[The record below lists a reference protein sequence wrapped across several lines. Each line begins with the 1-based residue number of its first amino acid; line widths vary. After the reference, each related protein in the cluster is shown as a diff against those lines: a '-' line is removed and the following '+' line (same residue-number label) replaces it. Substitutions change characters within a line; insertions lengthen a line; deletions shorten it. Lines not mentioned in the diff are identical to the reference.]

1 MNNKEIRVRFAPSPT
16 GHLHVGGA
24 RQAIFNWLVAKSM
37 GGKFL
42 LRIED
47 TDKERSKVEFS
58 DSIIKAMTWLGITID
73 EEVVVQSDNQSHH
86 NQVALDLIKKDLAY
100 KCYCS
105 IDELNELRENSE
117 AINFKYPGTCR
128 SLDKNVEVNKSFVV
142 RFKLPKLSR
151 YQTFV
156 DCIKGEIT
164 VESHI
169 FDDFV
174 ILKNDSVPTYNFA
187 VVLDD
192 ISMRISHVLRGEE
205 HIINTFRQKFL
216 YDSLGI
222 EAPTFGHTPMI
233 LGPNGEKLSKRHG
246 ATAVIDYKLM
256 GVLPEALFNYLVR
269 LGWSHG
275 DQEVFSKEELCKLFS
290 IDAIG
295 TKNGIFDINKLM
307 WLNGVYLKKLTL
319 DEFFSHLDGIDF
331 VDKEFIEQSASKDKL
346 EKLLELYK
354 PRATNLIELLSQV
367 KTCLLTSRSIS
378 EESFKSLSEDTKKLL
393 AVFLTQAVNLE
404 VFSSQTLMALAK
416 QITSEVGKTIPE
428 LAKPLRFILSGYE
441 EGASAFGLC
450 EIFGTSKLNLI
461 LNFLMKV

>member
-1 MNNKEIRVRFAPSPT
+1 MNKKETRVRFAPSPT

-58 DSIIKAMTWLGITID
+58 DAIITAMNWLGITID
-73 EEVVVQSDNQSHH
+73 EEVVVQSHNQNHH
-86 NQVALDLIKKDLAY
+86 NQVAVDLIKKDLAY

-105 IDELNELRENSE
+105 IEELNELRENSE
-117 AINFKYPGTCR
+117 AVSFKYPGTCR
-128 SLDKNVEVNKSFVV
+128 SIDRNNESNKSFVV
-142 RFKLPKLSR
+142 RFKLPKLAR
-151 YQTFV
+151 FQTFT
-156 DCIKGEIT
+156 DCIKGDIT

-192 ISMRISHVLRGEE
+192 ISMKISHVLRGEE

-216 YDSLGI
+216 YDALGI
-222 EAPTFGHTPMI
+222 EAPVFGHTPMI

-269 LGWSHG
+269 LGWSCG
-275 DQEVFSKEELCKLFS
+275 DQEIFSKEELSKLFS

-307 WLNGVYLKKLTL
+307 WLNSVYLKKLTFN
-319 DEFFSHLDGIDF
+319 EFMTHLEGIDSET
-331 VDKEFIEQSASKDKL
+331 KTFILQSASKDKL

-354 PRATNLIELLSQV
+354 PRATNLIELSSQI
-367 KTCLLTSRSIS
+367 KTCLTTLINIS
-378 EESFKSLSEDTKKLL
+378 DESVKSLSEDTKGLL
-393 AVFLTQAVNLE
+393 ALFLAQAVNLE
-404 VFSSQTLMALAK
+404 IFSSQTLMALAK
-416 QITSEVGKTIPE
+416 IITSEAGKSIPE

-450 EIFGTSKLNLI
+450 EIFGAEKLSLI
-461 LNFLMKV
+461 LSFLMKA